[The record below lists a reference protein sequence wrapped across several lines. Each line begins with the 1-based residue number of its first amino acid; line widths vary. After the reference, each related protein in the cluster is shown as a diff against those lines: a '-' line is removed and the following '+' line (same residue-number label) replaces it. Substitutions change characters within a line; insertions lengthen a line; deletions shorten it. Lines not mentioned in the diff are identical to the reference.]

1 MKIDILSVE
10 KNSTC
15 ITIGFLTE
23 HQFKTVDLSPDHNYT
38 ILRNTILMANN
49 VLEDMY
55 QFLDNLPEIE
65 TFLEE
70 QSSLL
75 DAEKDN
81 WNENDYYYRMCIDFI
96 LKMLG
101 K

>member
-1 MKIDILSVE
+1 MKVDILSV
-10 KNSTC
+10 KKYSTSV
-15 ITIGFLTE
+15 TIGFLTE
-23 HQFKTVDLSPDHNYT
+23 HHLKTVDLTPDHDYK
-38 ILRNTILMANN
+38 ILRKTILMAND
-49 VLEDMY
+49 VVADMY
-55 QFLDNLPEIE
+55 QFLDNLSKIEI
-65 TFLEE
+65 FLEE
-70 QSSLL
+70 QASLL